1 MGGETKK
8 CRNCNGQ
15 GQVIENVQVMPG
27 FRMQQQKTCPVC
39 GGKGVQFKHKC
50 RHCHGH
56 GARQGTTSIDI
67 EIEKGMSDGQE
78 IVFRGKSEE
87 RPGHITGDLIAVI
100 KQDNHPY
107 FEREGDN
114 LRTAVDLNIEHM
126 DEELVHLDHL
136 NEITQHHQVRKYKNK
151 GMPIY
156 KRPRRFGDLFIEYR
170 VDLPQTITLQQRL
183 KLIELFP
190 DMSLKG
196 EYGK

>member
-1 MGGETKK
+1 MHQE
-8 CRNCNGQ
+8 
-15 GQVIENVQVMPG
+15 
-27 FRMQQQKTCPVC
+27 
-39 GGKGVQFKHKC
+39 
-50 RHCHGH
+50 
-56 GARQGTTSIDI
+56 TTSIDI

-87 RPGHITGDLIAVI
+87 SPGHITGDLIAVI
-100 KQDNHPY
+100 RQENHPY

-114 LRTAVDLNIEHM
+114 LRTAVDLTLKQALLGFDLNIEHM
-126 DEELVHLDHL
+126 DEQLVHLYHL

-170 VDLPQTITLQQRL
+170 VDLPQTITSQQRL

-190 DMSLKG
+190 SMSLTG